1 LKLQS
6 GPVKRACNA
15 LEASFVQFPM
25 EKFAM
30 IDKKKHN
37 FEAVPSIVTVI
48 KAYMKRNGLNIIPKL
63 ILNNSIPLLY
73 AFKKKFQH
81 KKLPSM

>member
-1 LKLQS
+1 MTDLHWLKLQS

-30 IDKKKHN
+30 IDKKK
-37 FEAVPSIVTVI
+37 
-48 KAYMKRNGLNIIPKL
+48 KK
-63 ILNNSIPLLY
+63 
-73 AFKKKFQH
+73 FKKKA
-81 KKLPSM
+81 

>member
-1 LKLQS
+1 MTDLHWLKLQS

-30 IDKKKHN
+30 IDKKKK
-37 FEAVPSIVTVI
+37 ILK
-48 KAYMKRNGLNIIPKL
+48 KA
-63 ILNNSIPLLY
+63 
-73 AFKKKFQH
+73 
-81 KKLPSM
+81 